1 MEDKVGGRFCES
13 RQQNDGG
20 PIECLE
26 RWNGTEWGAL
36 ISMNLHRC
44 FINGGCVFVLTVCKV
59 LLI

>member
-36 ISMNLHRC
+36 ISVNLHRC
-44 FINGGCVFVLTVCKV
+44 FINGGCVFVLTVC
-59 LLI
+59 